1 MDDIQEKQ
9 ASSWDRLKNLK
20 EKKIPLSDTGKA
32 TLATVIGAPLLLEGA
47 LHLPGNIGLGVSAG
61 VIVLSFLHGGKAF
74 TAGRWIKEKILEDN
88 NLRLELKE
96 KSFAEVNEEQS
107 IVSSAPRLGE
117 NGASSVQQTEAS
129 VPLGKNRKNGKE
141 ERRTLKQLK
150 SILILGLMEGGKTT
164 TGVHIL
170 SHACLQGA
178 RLAIIDKH
186 ARSEE
191 DSMTSKIRSLESCFD
206 CPIGVDPQ
214 TAIQT
219 VQHVRNILDNRIEGA
234 KCDYPLILVVDEF
247 SAIMRQKEDGG
258 KWQECG
264 QILAGLIEDIN
275 MEGRKHKVFT
285 VCIGQITNVSRSGGS
300 EIRELF
306 HTRIVHAMKEPQTRM
321 LCLSDYAKDIRSLQ
335 KGECLIEMEGC
346 EPFFVKVPYVQ
357 AEDVRKIAAQL
368 PKRVV
373 ETQILPEIA
382 FAEDNLDIYQ
392 KQTETP
398 KTSVPV
404 PEPILPE
411 KGRRAEDIPPQVS
424 IALWNAGFTS
434 RRKLAEALSTTEHQA
449 TIVMERDGLK

>member
-1 MDDIQEKQ
+1 
-9 ASSWDRLKNLK
+9 
-20 EKKIPLSDTGKA
+20 
-32 TLATVIGAPLLLEGA
+32 
-47 LHLPGNIGLGVSAG
+47 
-61 VIVLSFLHGGKAF
+61 
-74 TAGRWIKEKILEDN
+74 
-88 NLRLELKE
+88 
-96 KSFAEVNEEQS
+96 
-107 IVSSAPRLGE
+107 
-117 NGASSVQQTEAS
+117 
-129 VPLGKNRKNGKE
+129 
-141 ERRTLKQLK
+141 
-150 SILILGLMEGGKTT
+150 MEGGKTT

-206 CPIGVDPQ
+206 CPIGVDPA
-214 TAIQT
+214 TAIQS

-321 LCLSDYAKDIRSLQ
+321 LCLSDHAKDIRSLQ

-346 EPFFVKVPYVQ
+346 EPFFVKVPHVQ
-357 AEDVRKIAAQL
+357 EEDIRKMVAQL
-368 PKRVV
+368 PMQVVATRVLPV
-373 ETQILPEIA
+373 EALEAMEDLPVKMRSPELKMANFQLEEPSEDQREGLPEGTLAAYRQLGKLVRRGDSNSDIRKMLGVKDGRA
-382 FAEDNLDIYQ
+382 SQDVNAAIDYVRLNPDEFED
-392 KQTETP
+392 
-398 KTSVPV
+398 
-404 PEPILPE
+404 
-411 KGRRAEDIPPQVS
+411 
-424 IALWNAGFTS
+424 
-434 RRKLAEALSTTEHQA
+434 
-449 TIVMERDGLK
+449 